1 MFLLRKI
8 QKIAIGWQ
16 KTNMVVLL
24 LFCSI
29 GISAQTQS
37 NALPKPSENQLRW
50 QDMEM
55 YAFIHYSLN
64 TYTDQEWGFGNEDPK
79 LFNPS
84 SLDCRQWA
92 RVCKQAGMRGIIFTA
107 KHHCGFCMW
116 PSAFT
121 EYSVKNS
128 PWKNGKGDVVREL
141 ADACRE
147 EGLKFAVYL
156 SPWDRNHPEY
166 GKPAYVTYFRN
177 QLRELL
183 TNYGDIFEVWFDGAN
198 GGDGWYGGANE
209 TRRIDGKTY
218 YGWAET
224 FRMIRELQPKAVI
237 WNDGGDRGDLRWVG
251 TEAGNVGETNWS
263 MMPGKGDTP
272 WHMLHYGVEDGD
284 VWCPGETNTSIRPGW
299 FYHETENE
307 HVKSLSKL
315 MDTYYKSVGRN
326 STLLLNFPIA
336 PNGRIHPNDSL
347 RGIAFKK
354 MIDEVFET
362 DLVKKA
368 KKKTHGNV
376 TLIEFQKPTPFN
388 RFVVEEDIRQGQR
401 VKKFSLE
408 AFVDGKWQPLK
419 DALVEGSDGLTTI
432 GHRRI
437 ICFPTVNATKLRFT
451 VTDSKSVPIIKRTS
465 VYLAPELTGDIP
477 DSGEKR
483 SSNLHYFFS
492 NPRQMMIDW
501 DTEQTISAFRYLPS
515 QNTKEGTVTHY
526 TLWAS
531 TDWTNWTKLAS
542 GEFSNIVNNPIWQTI
557 KFPATKARILKFD
570 ADRLA
575 SGERMAF
582 DDFEV
587 VVGEPLGFRNPVLPG
602 FHADPSV
609 CRAGNDFYL
618 VNSTFQYFPGVPVF
632 HSKDLVNWEQVGNC
646 LTRPS
651 QVDLKG
657 TDGNNGIYAPTIRY
671 NNGRF
676 YMVTT
681 VFPSR
686 RHFYVWTDNPAGEW
700 SEPVVIDFAVGSC
713 DPTLYFEDDKCY
725 FLWKEGDI
733 KICEIDVKTGRQ
745 LGEIHH
751 LGTGLGG
758 RYPEGPHIYK
768 KDGYYYLLLA
778 EGGTEHG
785 HHVNILR
792 SKNLFGPY
800 QPNPD
805 NPILSHFNMKMQ
817 NSQIQGLG
825 HADLVQA
832 PDSSWWMICLGYR
845 TSGYLQHVMGRETML
860 APVRWEQGGWPVVN
874 GDGTLQTDM
883 KCNTLPLVA
892 MMKDPVREEF
902 DYIKRNAPK
911 DSYHSLGLPM
921 GWMSLCNPDHSRYSL
936 TERKGWLRLRP
947 STTGLSETASPTFIA
962 RRQTELNFTAT
973 ALFDLSHLSEGMQA
987 GITAYA
993 APLNHYDVV
1002 AEKRNEQII
1011 IKSNVRLGQTSHS
1024 EKEFALSGSRAYLRI
1039 TSDKDFYY
1047 LQASSDGKNF
1057 VELAKME
1064 YRFLSTETIGGFTG
1078 VMLGL
1083 FAQCGNETSGG
1094 YADVDW
1100 FEYLIQ

>member
-1 MFLLRKI
+1 
-8 QKIAIGWQ
+8 
-16 KTNMVVLL
+16 
-24 LFCSI
+24 
-29 GISAQTQS
+29 
-37 NALPKPSENQLRW
+37 
-50 QDMEM
+50 M

-64 TYTDQEWGFGNEDPK
+64 TYTDQEWGFGNEAPR

-166 GKPAYVTYFRN
+166 GKPEYVTYFRN

-272 WHMLHYGVEDGD
+272 WHMLHYGVENGD

-354 MIDEVFET
+354 MIDEVFKT

-368 KKKTHGNV
+368 KKKTQGNV

-388 RFVVEEDIRQGQR
+388 RFVAEEDIRQGQR

-501 DTEQTISAFRYLPS
+501 DTEQTISAFRYLPP
-515 QNTKEGTVTHY
+515 QNTKDGTVTHY

-531 TDWTNWTKLAS
+531 SDWSNWTKLAM

-557 KFPATKARILKFD
+557 KFPTTKARILKFD
-570 ADRLA
+570 AERLA

-587 VVGEPLGFRNPVLPG
+587 VVGEPEGFKNPVLPG

-609 CRAGNDFYL
+609 CRAGEDFYL

-657 TDGNNGIYAPTIRY
+657 TDGNSGIYAPTIRY

-700 SEPVVIDFAVGSC
+700 SEPVVIDFAIGSC

-751 LGTGLGG
+751 LGVGLGG

-860 APVRWEQGGWPVVN
+860 APIRWEQGGWPVVN

-883 KCNTLPLVA
+883 KCKTLPLVA
-892 MMKDPVREEF
+892 MPKDPIREEF

-921 GWMSLCNPDHSRYSL
+921 GWMSLCNPDYSRYSL

-947 STTGLSETASPTFIA
+947 STTDLSETASPTFIA

-1002 AEKRNEQII
+1002 AEKRSGQII
-1011 IKSNVRLGQTSHS
+1011 IKSNVRLGQTNHS
-1024 EKEFALSGSRAYLRI
+1024 EKEFALSGTRAYLRI

-1047 LQASSDGKNF
+1047 LQASSDGKDF

-1083 FAQCGNETSGG
+1083 FTQSDNETGAG

>member
-1 MFLLRKI
+1 MIKLYKVIAVALLMAMMDTK
-8 QKIAIGWQ
+8 A
-16 KTNMVVLL
+16 
-24 LFCSI
+24 
-29 GISAQTQS
+29 
-37 NALPKPSENQLRW
+37 NAETASTAPCGPVPTDNQLRW

-64 TYTDQEWGFGNEDPK
+64 TYTDQEWGFGNEALE

-84 SLDCRQWA
+84 DLDCRQWA
-92 RVCKQAGMRGIIFTA
+92 RVCKQAGMKGIIFTA

-116 PSAFT
+116 PSEYT
-121 EYSVKNS
+121 EYSVKNT

-147 EGLKFAVYL
+147 EGLEFAVYL

-166 GKPAYVTYFRN
+166 GRPAYVTYFRN

-183 TNYGDIFEVWFDGAN
+183 TNYGEIFEAWFDGAN

-209 TRRIDGKTY
+209 TRKIDRTTY
-218 YGWAET
+218 YEWPET
-224 FRMIRELQPKAVI
+224 YKIIRELQPKCLI
-237 WNDGGDRGDLRWVG
+237 WNDGSDRGDLRWVG

-263 MMPGKGDTP
+263 LLNKDGEVTWP
-272 WHMLHYGVEDGD
+272 MLHYGLENGD
-284 VWCPGETNTSIRPGW
+284 SWVPGETNTSIRPGW

-354 MIDEVFET
+354 MIDEVFKT
-362 DLVKKA
+362 DLAKNAKVK
-368 KKKTHGNV
+368 TQGNV
-376 TLIEFQKPTPFN
+376 TLVEFQKPTPFN
-388 RFVVEEDIRQGQR
+388 RFVAEEDIRQGQR
-401 VKKFSLE
+401 VKKFTLE
-408 AFVDGKWQPLK
+408 ALVDGKWLPQK

-451 VTDSKSVPIIKRTS
+451 VTDSKAKPIIKRTS

-492 NPRQMMIDW
+492 SPRQMMIDW
-501 DTEQTISAFRYLPS
+501 DTEQTISSFRYLPP
-515 QNTKEGTVTHY
+515 QNTKDGTVTHY

-531 TDWTNWTKLAS
+531 SDWSNWTKLAS
-542 GEFSNIVNNPIWQTI
+542 GEFSNIVNNPIWQAI
-557 KFPATKARILKFD
+557 KFPTTKARILKFD

-587 VVGEPLGFRNPVLPG
+587 VTGEPEGFKNPVLPG

-609 CRAGNDFYL
+609 CRAGDDFYL

-700 SEPVVIDFAVGSC
+700 SEPVVIDFAIGSC

-733 KICEIDVKTGRQ
+733 KICEIDVETGKQ

-751 LGTGLGG
+751 LGVGLGG

-800 QPNPD
+800 QPNPA

-883 KCNTLPLVA
+883 KCQTLPLVA
-892 MMKDPVREEF
+892 MPKDPVREEF
-902 DYIKRNAPK
+902 EYIKRNAPK

-921 GWMSLCNPDHSRYSL
+921 GWMSLCNPDYSRYSL
-936 TERKGWLRLRP
+936 TERKGWLRMRP
-947 STTGLSETASPTFIA
+947 STTDLSETASPTFVA

-1002 AEKRNEQII
+1002 AEKRNGQII
-1011 IKSNVRLGQTSHS
+1011 IKSNVRLGQTGHS
-1024 EKEFALSGSRAYLRI
+1024 EKEFALSDTRAYLRI

-1083 FAQCGNETSGG
+1083 FAQCDNETGAG

-1100 FEYLIQ
+1100 FEYLTQ

>member
-1 MFLLRKI
+1 MIKLYKVIAVALLMAMMDTK
-8 QKIAIGWQ
+8 A
-16 KTNMVVLL
+16 
-24 LFCSI
+24 
-29 GISAQTQS
+29 
-37 NALPKPSENQLRW
+37 NAETASTAPCGPVPTDNQLRW

-64 TYTDQEWGFGNEDPK
+64 TYTDQEWGFGNEALE

-84 SLDCRQWA
+84 DLDCRQWA
-92 RVCKQAGMRGIIFTA
+92 RVCKQAGMKGIIFTA

-116 PSAFT
+116 PSEYT
-121 EYSVKNS
+121 EYSVKNT

-147 EGLKFAVYL
+147 EGLEFAVYL

-166 GKPAYVTYFRN
+166 GRPAYVTYFRN

-183 TNYGDIFEVWFDGAN
+183 TNYGEIFEVWFDGAN

-209 TRRIDGKTY
+209 TRKIDRTTY
-218 YGWAET
+218 YEWPET
-224 FRMIRELQPKAVI
+224 YKMIRELQPKCLI
-237 WNDGGDRGDLRWVG
+237 WNDGSDRGDLRWVG

-263 MMPGKGDTP
+263 LLNKDGEVTWP
-272 WHMLHYGVEDGD
+272 MLHYGLENGD
-284 VWCPGETNTSIRPGW
+284 SWVPGETNTSIRPGW
-299 FYHETENE
+299 FYHETESE

-354 MIDEVFET
+354 MINEVFKT
-362 DLVKKA
+362 DLAKNAKVK
-368 KKKTHGNV
+368 TQGNV
-376 TLIEFQKPTPFN
+376 TLVEFQKPTPFN
-388 RFVVEEDIRQGQR
+388 RFVAEEDIRQGQR
-401 VKKFSLE
+401 VKKFTLE
-408 AFVDGKWQPLK
+408 ALVDGKWLPLK

-451 VTDSKSVPIIKRTS
+451 VTDSKAKPIIKRTS

-492 NPRQMMIDW
+492 SPRQMMIDW
-501 DTEQTISAFRYLPS
+501 DTEQTISSFRYLPP
-515 QNTKEGTVTHY
+515 QNTKDGTVTHY

-531 TDWTNWTKLAS
+531 SDWSNWTKLAS

-557 KFPATKARILKFD
+557 KFPTTKARILKFD

-587 VVGEPLGFRNPVLPG
+587 VTGEPEGFKNPVLPG

-609 CRAGNDFYL
+609 CRAGDDFYL

-657 TDGNNGIYAPTIRY
+657 TDGNSGIYAPTIRY

-713 DPTLYFEDDKCY
+713 DPTLYFEDEKCY

-733 KICEIDVKTGRQ
+733 KICEIDVETGKQ

-751 LGTGLGG
+751 LGVGLGG

-800 QPNPD
+800 QPNPA

-825 HADLVQA
+825 HADLIQA

-883 KCNTLPLVA
+883 KCQTLPLVA
-892 MMKDPVREEF
+892 MPKDPVREEF
-902 DYIKRNAPK
+902 EYIKRNAPK

-921 GWMSLCNPDHSRYSL
+921 GWMSLCNPDYSRYSL
-936 TERKGWLRLRP
+936 TERKGWLRMRP
-947 STTGLSETASPTFIA
+947 STTDLSETASPTFVA

-973 ALFDLSHLSEGMQA
+973 ALFDLSHLSEGMQT

-1002 AEKRNEQII
+1002 AEKRNGQII
-1011 IKSNVRLGQTSHS
+1011 IKSNVRLGQTGHS
-1024 EKEFALSGSRAYLRI
+1024 EKEFALSGTRAYLRI

-1047 LQASSDGKNF
+1047 LQASSDGKDF

-1083 FAQCGNETSGG
+1083 FAQCDNETGAG

-1100 FEYLIQ
+1100 FEYLTQ

>member
-1 MFLLRKI
+1 MIKLYKVIAVALLMAMMDTK
-8 QKIAIGWQ
+8 A
-16 KTNMVVLL
+16 
-24 LFCSI
+24 
-29 GISAQTQS
+29 
-37 NALPKPSENQLRW
+37 NAETASTAPCGPVPTDNQLRW

-64 TYTDQEWGFGNEDPK
+64 TYTDQEWGFGNEALE

-84 SLDCRQWA
+84 DLDCRQWA
-92 RVCKQAGMRGIIFTA
+92 RVCKQAGMKGIIFTA

-116 PSAFT
+116 PSEYT
-121 EYSVKNS
+121 EYSVKNT

-147 EGLKFAVYL
+147 EGLEFAVYL

-166 GKPAYVTYFRN
+166 GRPAYVTYFRN

-183 TNYGDIFEVWFDGAN
+183 TNYGEIFEVWFDGAN

-209 TRRIDGKTY
+209 TRKIDRTTY
-218 YGWAET
+218 YEWPET
-224 FRMIRELQPKAVI
+224 YKMIRELQPKCLI
-237 WNDGGDRGDLRWVG
+237 WNDGSDRGDLRWVG

-263 MMPGKGDTP
+263 LLNKDGEVTWP
-272 WHMLHYGVEDGD
+272 MLHYGLENGD
-284 VWCPGETNTSIRPGW
+284 SWVPGETNTSIRPGW
-299 FYHETENE
+299 FYHDTENE

-354 MIDEVFET
+354 MIDEVFKT
-362 DLVKKA
+362 DLAKNAKVK
-368 KKKTHGNV
+368 TQGNV
-376 TLIEFQKPTPFN
+376 TLVEFQKPTPFN
-388 RFVVEEDIRQGQR
+388 RFVAEEDIRQGQR
-401 VKKFSLE
+401 VKKFTLE
-408 AFVDGKWQPLK
+408 ALVEGKWLPLK

-451 VTDSKSVPIIKRTS
+451 VTDSKAKPIIKRTS

-492 NPRQMMIDW
+492 SPRQMMIDW
-501 DTEQTISAFRYLPS
+501 DTEQTVSSFRYLPP
-515 QNTKEGTVTHY
+515 QNTKDGTVTHY

-531 TDWTNWTKLAS
+531 SDWSNWTKLAS

-557 KFPATKARILKFD
+557 KFPTTKARILKFD

-587 VVGEPLGFRNPVLPG
+587 VTGEPEGFKNPVLPG

-609 CRAGNDFYL
+609 CRAGDDFYL

-657 TDGNNGIYAPTIRY
+657 TDGNSGIYAPTIRY

-686 RHFYVWTDNPAGEW
+686 RHFYVWTHNPAGEW
-700 SEPVVIDFAVGSC
+700 SEPVLIDFAVGSC

-733 KICEIDVKTGRQ
+733 KICEIDVETGKQ

-751 LGTGLGG
+751 LGVGLGG

-800 QPNPD
+800 QPNPA

-825 HADLVQA
+825 HADLIQA

-883 KCNTLPLVA
+883 KCQTLPLVA
-892 MMKDPVREEF
+892 MPKDPIREEF
-902 DYIKRNAPK
+902 DYIKRDAPK

-921 GWMSLCNPDHSRYSL
+921 GWMSLCNPDYSRYSL
-936 TERKGWLRLRP
+936 TERKGWLRMRP
-947 STTGLSETASPTFIA
+947 STTDLSETASPTFVA

-1002 AEKRNEQII
+1002 AEKRNGQII
-1011 IKSNVRLGQTSHS
+1011 IKSNVRLGQTGHS
-1024 EKEFALSGSRAYLRI
+1024 EKEFALSGTRAYLRI

-1083 FAQCGNETSGG
+1083 FAQCDNETGAG

-1100 FEYLIQ
+1100 FEYLTQ

>member
-1 MFLLRKI
+1 MTMKR
-8 QKIAIGWQ
+8 IAVIIM
-16 KTNMVVLL
+16 MVSA
-24 LFCSI
+24 CI
-29 GISAQTQS
+29 TMRAQTRY
-37 NALPKPSENQLRW
+37 APFGPLPNENQLRW

-84 SLDCRQWA
+84 DLDCRQWA
-92 RVCKQAGMRGIIFTA
+92 RVCKQAGMKGIIFTA

-116 PSAFT
+116 PSAYT
-121 EYSVKNS
+121 EYSVKNT

-156 SPWDRNHPEY
+156 SPWDRNHKDYGRPE
-166 GKPAYVTYFRN
+166 YVTYFRN

-183 TNYGDIFEVWFDGAN
+183 TNYGEIFEVWFDGAN

-209 TRRIDGKTY
+209 TRKIDGKTY

-263 MMPGKGDTP
+263 LMPSKGDTP

-336 PNGRIHPNDSL
+336 PNGRIHRNDSL

-354 MIDEVFET
+354 MIDEVFKT
-362 DLVKKA
+362 NLVEKA
-368 KKKTHGNV
+368 KIQTKASETIIDFG
-376 TLIEFQKPTPFN
+376 KPTVFN
-388 RFVVEEDIRQGQR
+388 RFLAEEDIALGQR
-401 VKKFSLE
+401 VKKFTLE
-408 AFVDGKWQPLK
+408 ALVDGKWQSLK
-419 DALVEGSDGLTTI
+419 DALVENGDGLTTI

-437 ICFPTVNATKLRFT
+437 ICFPTIKATKLRFT
-451 VTDSKSVPIIKRTS
+451 ITDAKAEPIIKKMG
-465 VYLAPELTGDIP
+465 VYLAPELNADIP
-477 DSGEKR
+477 NSGEKK
-483 SSNLHYFFS
+483 SSGLHIFFS
-492 NPRQMMIDW
+492 SPTQMMIDW
-501 DTEQTISAFRYLPS
+501 DKEQTITSFRYLPP
-515 QNTKEGTVTHY
+515 QNTKDGTITHY

-531 TDWTNWTKLAS
+531 SDWSNWTKLAS

-570 ADRLA
+570 AERLA
-575 SGERMAF
+575 AGERMAF
-582 DDFEV
+582 GDIEV
-587 VVGEPLGFRNPVLPG
+587 VTELNAQGFKNPVLPG

-609 CRAGNDFYL
+609 CRVGDDFYL

-632 HSKDLVNWEQVGNC
+632 HSKDLVNWEQIGNC

-657 TDGNNGIYAPTIRY
+657 TDGNSGIYAPTIRY

-686 RHFYVWTDNPAGEW
+686 RHFYVWTDHPDGEW
-700 SEPVVIDFAVGSC
+700 SEPIVIDFAIGSC

-733 KICEIDVKTGRQ
+733 KICEIDVETGKQ

-792 SKNLFGPY
+792 SRSLFGPY
-800 QPNPD
+800 ESNPA

-817 NSQIQGLG
+817 NSPIQGLG

-832 PDSSWWMICLGYR
+832 TDSTWWMICLGYR

-860 APVRWEQGGWPVVN
+860 APVTWEKGGWPVVN

-883 KCNTLPLVA
+883 KCRTLPLVPMA
-892 MMKDPVREEF
+892 KDPIKENF
-902 DYIKRNAPK
+902 DYIKRNVPK

-921 GWMSLCNPDHSRYSL
+921 GWMSLCNPDYTKYSL
-936 TERKGWLRLRP
+936 SERKGWLRLRP
-947 STTGLSETASPTFIA
+947 STTDLSTTANPTFVA
-962 RRQTELNFTAT
+962 RRQTELNFSAT
-973 ALFDLSHLSEGMQA
+973 ALLDLSHLTEGMQA

-1002 AEKRNEQII
+1002 AEKRNGTIY

-1024 EKEFALSGSRAYLRI
+1024 EKDFPLNGTRAYLRI
-1039 TSDKDFYY
+1039 TSDKDYYY
-1047 LQASSDGKNF
+1047 LQASSDGTNF
-1057 VELAKME
+1057 IELAKME

-1083 FAQCGNETSGG
+1083 FAQSNSKTNG
-1094 YADVDW
+1094 YVDIDW
-1100 FEYLIQ
+1100 FEYK